1 MTPAQTLQR
10 MGFLESLRVRG
21 VTLSFRLEELP
32 ALLERIDS
40 SDPEKRVGKDES
52 ALVRV
57 VVLREHLE
65 GPRPV
70 IGDEFV
76 GPSEE
81 KYRITTVEDN
91 PASIKVAYH
100 CKPS

>member
-21 VTLSFRLEELP
+21 VTLSYRLEELP

-40 SDPEKRVGKDES
+40 DDPEKRVGKNES
-52 ALVRV
+52 VLVRV

-65 GPRPV
+65 GQRPV
-70 IGDEFV
+70 INDDFI
-76 GPSEE
+76 GPSDE
-81 KYRITTVEDN
+81 KYRITAVEDN
-91 PASIKVAYH
+91 PASIKVFFS